1 MLGPS
6 SPMPD
11 PDPDI
16 NEDQQPLL
24 LDIDGTE
31 EVRGSQRLGDVEL
44 RIPLRLQK
52 MKAASAKKQVIHRPY
67 FTILISALD
76 VILMMYVF
84 PPPTTLTLLLPFFN
98 IICSVEIIVNK
109 GFESFKVRFTSSSLA
124 FLCLLFYSSL
134 FSTLFASPLTCTY
147 QVNPWIGVSAE
158 TLLKLGGKFTP
169 LIVNE
174 NQWWRYALKHK
185 INSFEPH

>member
-1 MLGPS
+1 MVPYFQLLHQPADPDSMLGPS
-6 SPMPD
+6 SPIPD

-31 EVRGSQRLGDVEL
+31 EVKGSQRLGDVEL

-124 FLCLLFYSSL
+124 FLCLLFILLSSL
-134 FSTLFASPLTCTY
+134 LCLPL
-147 QVNPWIGVSAE
+147 
-158 TLLKLGGKFTP
+158 LLRVH
-169 LIVNE
+169 I
-174 NQWWRYALKHK
+174 R
-185 INSFEPH
+185 